1 MAKVLLELI
10 SRPMYFLERQLFS
23 YPHVNTRRD
32 GEAGDLHASGIDIVT
47 KSYTDI
53 GVRLDIIKRELE
65 RRLFSSLLVVAVI
78 LSLAPICLA
87 QAPPPPDAPDVVD
100 YHKLLPLL
108 PDAPAGW
115 TAEEPEGSTSDVG
128 GFTLTN
134 VHRDYKKGDTPNA
147 PIASISILDSAA
159 NPEYA
164 SATTA
169 AWNLNSETLEGYS
182 KSITVEGHPGF
193 EAYETERKHG
203 SLWVM
208 VAKRYF
214 VQVELMGQDPKE
226 LQQWV
231 KRVDLKKLAEIK

>member
-1 MAKVLLELI
+1 MTTIPGNA
-10 SRPMYFLERQLFS
+10 
-23 YPHVNTRRD
+23 
-32 GEAGDLHASGIDIVT
+32 
-47 KSYTDI
+47 
-53 GVRLDIIKRELE
+53 RLAA
-65 RRLFSSLLVVAVI
+65 LLVVSAI
-78 LSLAPICLA
+78 ALTGGARQSPG
-87 QAPPPPDAPDVVD
+87 QAPPAPDAPEVVD
-100 YHKLLPLL
+100 YHKLLPIL

-115 TAEEPEGSTSDVG
+115 TADEPEGSTSEVG

-134 VHRDYKKGDTPNA
+134 VHRDYKKGGGNNA
-147 PIASISILDSAA
+147 PTAAISILDSAA

-169 AWNLNSETLEGYS
+169 AWNYNSETLEGYS
-182 KSITVEGHPGF
+182 KSITIEGNPGF

-214 VQVELMGQDPKE
+214 VQVELIGENPKE

-231 KRVDLKKLAEIK
+231 KRLDLKKLAEIK

>member
-1 MAKVLLELI
+1 MAV
-10 SRPMYFLERQLFS
+10 MA
-23 YPHVNTRRD
+23 T
-32 GEAGDLHASGIDIVT
+32 GG
-47 KSYTDI
+47 
-53 GVRLDIIKRELE
+53 
-65 RRLFSSLLVVAVI
+65 VVALVQN
-78 LSLAPICLA
+78 APA

-115 TAEEPEGSTSDVG
+115 TADEPEGSTSEVG

-134 VHRDYKKGDTPNA
+134 VHRDYKKGSGNNVPT
-147 PIASISILDSAA
+147 ASISILDSAA

-164 SATTA
+164 TATTA
-169 AWNLNSETLEGYS
+169 AWNYNSETLEGYS
-182 KSITVEGHPGF
+182 KSITVEGNPGF

-226 LQQWV
+226 LQQWL
-231 KRVDLKKLAEIK
+231 KRIDLKKLAEIK

>member
-1 MAKVLLELI
+1 M
-10 SRPMYFLERQLFS
+10 
-23 YPHVNTRRD
+23 
-32 GEAGDLHASGIDIVT
+32 T
-47 KSYTDI
+47 KTSPKSP
-53 GVRLDIIKRELE
+53 L
-65 RRLFSSLLVVAVI
+65 AVI
-78 LSLAPICLA
+78 LAVIAVFEMTGAVRHTIA
-87 QAPPPPDAPDVVD
+87 QAPPAVDAPEVVD

-115 TAEEPEGSTSDVG
+115 TADEAEGSTSEVG

-134 VHRDYKKGDTPNA
+134 VHRDYKKGNAANA
-147 PIASISILDSAA
+147 PTAAISILDSAA

-169 AWNLNSETLEGYS
+169 AWNYNSDTAEGYS
-182 KSITVEGHPGF
+182 KSITVEGNPGF

-214 VQVELMGQDPKE
+214 VQVELTGQDPKE

-231 KRVDLKKLAEIK
+231 KMLDLKKLAEIK